1 MADWILIGDGNLSN
15 EEDDEITIATPFD
28 PSDLV
33 IALSSSDEMDKS
45 SNGSECSSDEAEEEA
60 EEEDYLPDEDSN
72 YSEIGDDVFDIAPPV
87 MSLKLE
93 RINRIAHLVLPRLPA
108 KTLLR
113 FKSVS
118 PNFKNLIS
126 SPFMVLS
133 HILHPK
139 LVSGLFYDTGDDKR
153 YVSFDPPLS
162 NLPDPSLSYLPEPF
176 NIMASTLGVMCL
188 RGLQT
193 LKYYMTNPT
202 TKQWAELPQPN
213 MLHPDDV
220 AVVVVFDEP
229 SVYNF
234 SGDYR
239 VVCAY
244 PVIEGVWT
252 FETFS
257 SITWAW
263 TQSSEI
269 CAVENILSESGTAV
283 GAMAY
288 WRTTMETVLS
298 YNPVKDRKNIIPR
311 PHSEL
316 AEVWWELGEMD
327 GKLSVTSKLREKAIH
342 VSTLE
347 SANNEEMLHWKKV
360 GSFWLGDDH
369 GDPKPIQSQG
379 SAALV
384 FWEEKIFL
392 RELVLRDVKG
402 KLLRKFNYPNNY
414 TDFVP
419 YISTLVPVKRS
430 DAGTS
435 TEPSV
440 SNNDE
445 LSQEATGNIGSGDEE
460 RANRGMTLLH

>member
-15 EEDDEITIATPFD
+15 EDDDEITISCPID

-33 IALSSSDEMDKS
+33 IALSSSDEMEKS
-45 SNGSECSSDEAEEEA
+45 CNGSDFSSDEMEAEEEVEAEAEA
-60 EEEDYLPDEDSN
+60 EEGDYLSEEDSN
-72 YSEIGDDVFDIAPPV
+72 YSEIGDDVFDFAPVVPHR
-87 MSLKLE
+87 LE
-93 RINRIAHLVLPRLPA
+93 RINKIAHLVLPRLPA

-139 LVSGLFYDTGDDKR
+139 LVSGLFYDNGDGIG

-162 NLPDPSLSYLPEPF
+162 DLPDTSLSYLPEPST
-176 NIMASTLGVMCL
+176 IMASTLGVLCL
-188 RGLQT
+188 RGHET

-202 TKQWAELPQPN
+202 TKQWVELPQPN

-257 SITWAW
+257 SDTWAW

-269 CAVENILSESGTAV
+269 SPVETILSESGTAV

-288 WRTTMETVLS
+288 WRTSMETILS
-298 YNPVKDRKNIIPR
+298 YNPVKDRTDTIQR
-311 PHSEL
+311 PHSDL
-316 AEVWWELGEMD
+316 AEIWWELGEMD
-327 GKLSVTSKLREKAIH
+327 GKLSVTSKLLTGEIH
-342 VSTLE
+342 VSTMV
-347 SANNEEMLHWKKV
+347 STNNEEMLHWKKV
-360 GSFWLGDDH
+360 GSFRLGSDH
-369 GDPKPIQSQG
+369 GEPTPIQSQG

-384 FWEEKIFL
+384 FWEEKNNL
-392 RELVLRDVKG
+392 RGWCSETQKG
-402 KLLRKFNYPNNY
+402 RCCASSTTQIITLTLCHISALLC
-414 TDFVP
+414 
-419 YISTLVPVKRS
+419 L
-430 DAGTS
+430 
-435 TEPSV
+435 
-440 SNNDE
+440 
-445 LSQEATGNIGSGDEE
+445 
-460 RANRGMTLLH
+460 

>member
-15 EEDDEITIATPFD
+15 EEDDEITISTPYD
-28 PSDLV
+28 ISDLV

-45 SNGSECSSDEAEEEA
+45 CTESEYSSDEADA
-60 EEEDYLPDEDSN
+60 EEEEEGDYLPDEDSN

-87 MSLKLE
+87 MSHKLE

-139 LVSGLFYDTGDDKR
+139 LVSGLFYDNGDSFG

-162 NLPDPSLSYLPEPF
+162 NLPDASLSYLPEPS

-220 AVVVVFDEP
+220 SVVVVFDEP

-257 SITWAW
+257 SGTWAW

-298 YNPVKDRKNIIPR
+298 YNPVKDRTNIIPR
-311 PHSEL
+311 PHSEM

-327 GKLSVTSKLREKAIH
+327 GKLSVTSKLHEKMIL

-347 SANNEEMLHWKKV
+347 SANNEEMLHWEKV
-360 GSFWLGDDH
+360 GSFWLSNDH
-369 GDPKPIQSQG
+369 GDPRPIQSQG

-384 FWEEKIFL
+384 FWEEKKFL
-392 RELVLRDVKG
+392 RELVLRDVQG
-402 KLLRKFNYPNNY
+402 KVLRKFDYPNNY
-414 TDFVP
+414 HDFVP

-440 SNNDE
+440 NNNDE
-445 LSQEATGNIGSGDEE
+445 LSQEASET
-460 RANRGMTLLH
+460 